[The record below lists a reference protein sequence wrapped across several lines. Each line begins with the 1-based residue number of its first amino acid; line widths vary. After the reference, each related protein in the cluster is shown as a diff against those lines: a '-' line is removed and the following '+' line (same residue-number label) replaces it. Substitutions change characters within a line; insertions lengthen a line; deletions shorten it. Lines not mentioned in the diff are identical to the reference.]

1 MRPPSW
7 LELALAAMV
16 ELMVAKAL
24 TANVRLLPYR
34 HRPFR

>member
-1 MRPPSW
+1 MKVLSW
-7 LELALAAMV
+7 LELALAVMAA
-16 ELMVAKAL
+16 LTVAKAL